1 LIVEDFMRY
10 RTLGKT
16 GLEVSEVSIG
26 LWAVG
31 GDAWGPV
38 DDQES
43 LAAMRAAFDAGVN
56 LFDTADVY
64 GRGRS
69 EELVAQFLTAVPRD
83 QVFVATKVGLWR
95 GRQPNP
101 YVDEQMVLEDCEA
114 SLRRLGVDYIDVY
127 QDHVW
132 WDENTEV
139 FAGALQRLKEQGKA
153 RFVGLSANDHSYVR
167 HFDEAIGGMDTLQ
180 LDYSMLNRGPEQE
193 TLRYCQDQG
202 IGVIVRGPL
211 AQGKLTGKFT
221 TDTTFPEGDIRRA
234 WTEGEQRHAFLGDL
248 DLVEQLSFLASGRT
262 LAQAALGFALAHPAV
277 STTIPGAKRPS
288 QVQDNVA
295 ASDLP
300 LSQEELARAREV
312 LDQRE
317 ELAAS

>member
-1 LIVEDFMRY
+1 MRY

-56 LFDTADVY
+56 FFDTADVY
-64 GRGRS
+64 GQGRS
-69 EELVAQFLTAVPRD
+69 EELVAQFLTTVPRD
-83 QVFVATKVGLWR
+83 QVYVATKVGLWR

-101 YVDEQMVLEDCEA
+101 YVDEQMVIEDCEA

-153 RFVGLSANDHSYVR
+153 RFVGLSANDHSYVK

-180 LDYSMLNRGPEQE
+180 LDYSMLNRRPEGE
-193 TLRYCQDQG
+193 TLPYCQERG

-221 TDTTFPEGDIRRA
+221 ADTTFPEGDVRRA
-234 WTEGEQRHAFLGDL
+234 WIEGEQREAFLRDL
-248 DLVEQLSFLASGRT
+248 DLVEQLSFLAKGRT
-262 LAQAALGFALAHPAV
+262 LAQAALGYVLAHPAV
-277 STTIPGAKRPS
+277 STSIPGAKRPS
-288 QVQDNVA
+288 QVQDNVT
-295 ASDLP
+295 ASELP
-300 LSQEELARAREV
+300 LSEEELARAREV
-312 LDQRE
+312 LDQ
-317 ELAAS
+317 

>member
-1 LIVEDFMRY
+1 M
-10 RTLGKT
+10 TT
-16 GLEVSEVSIG
+16 
-26 LWAVG
+26 
-31 GDAWGPV
+31 
-38 DDQES
+38 
-43 LAAMRAAFDAGVN
+43 
-56 LFDTADVY
+56 
-64 GRGRS
+64 
-69 EELVAQFLTAVPRD
+69 VPRD
-83 QVFVATKVGLWR
+83 QVYVATKVGLWR

-101 YVDEQMVLEDCEA
+101 YVDEQMVIEDCDA

-153 RFVGLSANDHSYVR
+153 RFVGLSANDHSYVK

-180 LDYSMLNRGPEQE
+180 LDYSMLNRGPERE
-193 TLRYCQDQG
+193 TLPYCQERG

-221 TDTTFPEGDIRRA
+221 PDTTFPEGDIRRA
-234 WTEGEQRHAFLGDL
+234 WTEGEQREAFLRDL
-248 DLVEQLSFLASGRT
+248 ALVEQMSFLAKDRT

-288 QVQDNVA
+288 QVQDNIT
-295 ASDLP
+295 ASELP
-300 LSQEELARAREV
+300 LSDEELARAREV

-317 ELAAS
+317 EPAAS